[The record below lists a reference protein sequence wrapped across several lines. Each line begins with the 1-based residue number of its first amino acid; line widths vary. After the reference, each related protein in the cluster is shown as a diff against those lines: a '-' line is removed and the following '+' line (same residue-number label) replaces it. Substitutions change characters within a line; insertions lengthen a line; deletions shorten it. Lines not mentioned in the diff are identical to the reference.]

1 MSDKTPRELISEAE
15 ISRRV
20 TELAEQISRDYGEK
34 GEIVLVGVLKGPFIF
49 LADLARN
56 LTIPRSVDFMAL
68 STYGD
73 ATDTDG
79 AVRMIMDLRRN
90 IAGQHVLIVE
100 DIVDTGYTLA
110 YLVRTLAARQ
120 PASLKTCVMVHKP
133 DRREVYAQIDY
144 LGEQGYPPIRVTGTG
159 LNGGDVRMP
168 GEGGMA
174 VLKRSVELDPERA
187 VVSSGLAV
195 ATAGISL
202 LAKSMSDRFLSSRD
216 PCGDARTEILNRDSE
231 RD

>member
-1 MSDKTPRELISEAE
+1 MPETMPEVLISEEE
-15 ISRRV
+15 IHDKV
-20 TELAEQISRDYGEK
+20 EELARRISADYRDAEDL
-34 GEIVLVGVLKGPFIF
+34 ILVGVLKGSFIF
-49 LADLARN
+49 LADLARH

-68 STYGD
+68 STYGN

-120 PASLKTCVMVHKP
+120 PASLKTCVLVHKP

-144 LGEQGYPPIRVTGTG
+144 LGFEIPDEWVVGCG
-159 LNGGDVRMP
+159 LDWAEKYRTLPYIGIVR
-168 GEGGMA
+168 
-174 VLKRSVELDPERA
+174 PE
-187 VVSSGLAV
+187 
-195 ATAGISL
+195 
-202 LAKSMSDRFLSSRD
+202 
-216 PCGDARTEILNRDSE
+216 E
-231 RD
+231 